1 MARQRLKEVRL
12 ELIVGSFVF
21 IVFLMLGAFTI
32 MLTRENIFKKH
43 YTVTAKFANIS
54 TLRVGDNVVIRGM
67 PVGKVKDLDLKDDG
81 IKVVCS
87 LNEPVQ
93 IKEDYKV
100 KIISTSMLG
109 GKALQIETG
118 SPDAKELPE
127 NTRLM
132 GTEPVDLVDE
142 ASETIALIRRALDE
156 GKVVENVQASAQSL
170 KDIMQK
176 VNTGEGLL
184 GRLINDASL
193 AEDVK
198 SITAQIRDV
207 TGRIER
213 GEGSLGK
220 LLSNDDSLYTNLNA
234 TVASLKTVAER
245 VERGEGTL
253 GRLLGTDDTIYR
265 DLQSAVAS
273 IKVVTGRLENGEG
286 LAGKLFSS
294 DDTLYKELS
303 DTVAALKSTAEKID
317 NGTGTLGKL
326 INEDAV
332 YTDLKTTVGE
342 LKAMVEDYRETAP
355 VVSFSSL
362 LIGAL

>member
-32 MLTRENIFKKH
+32 MLTRENIFRKH
-43 YTVTAKFANIS
+43 YTVIVKFANIS

-67 PVGKVKDLDLKDDG
+67 PVGKIKELDLKDDG

-87 LNEPVQ
+87 LSEPVV
-93 IKEDYKV
+93 IRADYKV

-118 SPDAKELPE
+118 STQAKQLPE
-127 NTRLM
+127 NTRLE
-132 GTEPVDLVDE
+132 GLEPIDLVDE
-142 ASETIALIRRALDE
+142 ASETIALIRRGLDE

-170 KDIMQK
+170 RDIMRK
-176 VNTGEGLL
+176 IDSGDGLL
-184 GRLINDASL
+184 GRLINDASM

-198 SITAQIRDV
+198 AV
-207 TGRIER
+207 TEQLKVVAGRIER
-213 GEGSLGK
+213 GEGTLGK
-220 LLSNDDSLYTNLNA
+220 LMSADDSIYTNLAA

-253 GRLLGTDDTIYR
+253 GRLLGTDDTVYR
-265 DLQSAVAS
+265 DLQAAVAS
-273 IKVVTGRLENGEG
+273 IKTVTERFEKGEG
-286 LAGKLFSS
+286 LAGKLFSG
-294 DDTLYKELS
+294 DDTLYRDLR

-317 NGTGTLGKL
+317 KGTGTLGKL

-332 YTDLKTTVGE
+332 YQDLKTTVAE
-342 LKAMVEDYRETAP
+342 LKAFVEDYRETAP
-355 VVSFSSL
+355 VVSFGSL
-362 LIGAL
+362 LVGAL